1 MKANRQE
8 ASICPKCGSSF
19 TARPAVSRDG
29 NKTLICPKCGTREA
43 LEAAGMAEEAIRLIL
58 ESIYNDED

>member
-1 MKANRQE
+1 MKAKKRE
-8 ASICPKCGSSF
+8 AGICRKGGISY

-43 LEAAGMAEEAIRLIL
+43 LEAAGIAEEAIRLIL